1 MNREEFIKVCGLSCA
16 GLISTSLFLQGCA
29 GTKYLN
35 ADINGNFMEIPLSAF
50 STENGSGS
58 RDYLVVENSKLS
70 YPIAVYRHDFETY
83 TALLMRC
90 THQGTELRVFGDRL
104 ECPAHGSEFTNNGS
118 VQNGPADNELR
129 TFPVLIESEILM
141 IDLR

>member
-1 MNREEFIKVCGLSCA
+1 MNRQEFIKVCGLSCA
-16 GLISTSLFLQGCA
+16 GLVSTSLFLQGCS

-35 ADINGNFMEIPLSAF
+35 AEINGDFMEIPLSAF
-50 STENGSGS
+50 EKESGSGL
-58 RDYLVVENSKLS
+58 RDYLVVENSRLS
-70 YPIAVYRHDFETY
+70 YPIAIYRHNENNY

-129 TFPVLIESEILM
+129 AFPVLVESEILK

>member
-1 MNREEFIKVCGLSCA
+1 MNRQEFIKVCGLSCA
-16 GLISTSLFLQGCA
+16 GLVTTSLFLQGCS

-35 ADINGNFMEIPLSAF
+35 AEINGDFMEIPLAAF
-50 STENGSGS
+50 ETESGSGL
-58 RDYLVVENSKLS
+58 RDYLVVENSRLS
-70 YPIAVYRHDFETY
+70 YPVAIYRHNESEY

-104 ECPAHGSEFTNNGS
+104 ECPAHGSEFTNKGS

-129 TFPVLIESEILM
+129 TFPVLIESEILK

>member
-1 MNREEFIKVCGLSCA
+1 MNRQEFIKVCGLSCA
-16 GLISTSLFLQGCA
+16 GLATTSLFLQGCS

-35 ADINGNFMEIPLSAF
+35 AEINGDFMEIPLSAF
-50 STENGSGS
+50 QNETDSGL
-58 RDYLVVENSKLS
+58 RDYLVVENSRLS
-70 YPIAVYRHDFETY
+70 YPIAIYRHNENEY

-90 THQGTELRVFGDRL
+90 THQGSELRVFGDRL

-129 TFPVLIESEILM
+129 TFPVLIESEILK